1 MVVNRKIFGA
11 YFWGINQLVREN
23 DERGE
28 IRLYN
33 RRPIRIEDFK
43 AGINLNAEMVNYS
56 NNGLYIEADK
66 LLQPREEIFVGIE
79 NSPLA
84 PNDSVFECYRAKVL
98 WRKKLK
104 DSFYEYGYGLRF
116 SFGNDVGDAEQ
127 NDIFK
132 SRKDFRKR
140 PRKIYNKS
148 IIFAAQNQVYQ
159 GSIKDISATGVFI
172 KNKDRFSERQ
182 QITIALPLKNG
193 REKKLDGI
201 IVRRNNEGVGVEFL
215 SRGNK

>member
-1 MVVNRKIFGA
+1 MV
-11 YFWGINQLVREN
+11 QEN
-23 DERGE
+23 DERSE
-28 IRLYN
+28 IRLYDK
-33 RRPIRIEDFK
+33 RPIRIEDVK
-43 AGINLNAEMVNYS
+43 AGINLNAELVNYS
-56 NNGLYIEADK
+56 NNGLYIEADR
-66 LLQPREEIFVGIE
+66 LLQPQEEIFIGIE

-98 WRKKLK
+98 WRKKLN

-116 SFGNDVGDAEQ
+116 SFGNDVEGSEQ
-127 NDIFK
+127 NGNIK

-148 IIFAAQNQVYQ
+148 INFATQGQVYE

-172 KNKDRFSERQ
+172 KTIDRFYERQ
-182 QITIALPLKNG
+182 QITIAFPLKNG
-193 REKKLDGI
+193 SKKKLDGL